1 MQRQRKEKQK
11 NFKAPGRKEKP
22 SSSQNSKS
30 GDGATHIL
38 ASSQ

>member
-1 MQRQRKEKQK
+1 MGRKEKQK
-11 NFKAPGRKEKP
+11 NVKAQGRKEKP
-22 SSSQNSKS
+22 SGNQNSKS